1 MRQLQGDVFWLA
13 AGCPG
18 VVEFMPSVCVC
29 CSTRQ
34 CCCLLLLLTLQVIEG
49 MGRAIH
55 TNLRTRFKC
64 DTLKLA
70 MIKTERLAVKLFGG
84 SLYDC
89 MCSFQRG
96 CVTDTSA
103 GGGGGGGGSTVRQ

>member
-1 MRQLQGDVFWLA
+1 
-13 AGCPG
+13 
-18 VVEFMPSVCVC
+18 
-29 CSTRQ
+29 
-34 CCCLLLLLTLQVIEG
+34 

-55 TNLRTRFKC
+55 TNLRARFRC

-89 MCSFQRG
+89 MCSFQRAEQQPG
-96 CVTDTSA
+96 QQTAANALGAVAA
-103 GGGGGGGGSTVRQ
+103 GVVD

>member
-1 MRQLQGDVFWLA
+1 M
-13 AGCPG
+13 
-18 VVEFMPSVCVC
+18 
-29 CSTRQ
+29 
-34 CCCLLLLLTLQVIEG
+34 QVIEG

-55 TNLRTRFKC
+55 TNLNTRFKC

-96 CVTDTSA
+96 SGDSS
-103 GGGGGGGGSTVRQ
+103 GGGVRH